1 MYEEM
6 LSVSNRVLKTK
17 LRSYDRTYGDILC
30 CMDKD
35 IRGAKG
41 CVYGCAKSWF
51 CTQFFAQFCAFIAH
65 IFCANFSSSTFFP
78 FHFSNLLLLFI
89 KCSAIFKYLDTQIVL
104 KEKF

>member
-1 MYEEM
+1 MRKDVYM
-6 LSVSNRVLKTK
+6 AVLN
-17 LRSYDRTYGDILC
+17 LGFVRNLLHN
-30 CMDKD
+30 
-35 IRGAKG
+35 
-41 CVYGCAKSWF
+41 
-51 CTQFFAQFCAFIAH
+51 FAVFCAFIAH